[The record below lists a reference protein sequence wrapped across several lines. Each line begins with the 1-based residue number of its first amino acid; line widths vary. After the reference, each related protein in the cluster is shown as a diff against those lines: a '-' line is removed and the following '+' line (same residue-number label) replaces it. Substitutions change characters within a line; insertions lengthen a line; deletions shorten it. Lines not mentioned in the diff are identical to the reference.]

1 MQTLTGTDVRDGDPR
16 NSDARNDV
24 RNHEIHS
31 RSPQAH
37 PKGSRARVLLSSV
50 FGPYAQDDEF
60 GSRSI
65 NPMEL
70 YHNQVTRAQG
80 SFSLRMFHRSWGIML
95 IQANIS
101 APCAVL
107 DFPALDDFARELST
121 NHYDVVGIT
130 SIIVNVG
137 KVREMCRMTRELS
150 PDSVIIVGGHV
161 AAIPGIESMIDA
173 DHIVRGE
180 GVAWMRR
187 YLGEDEHAPIRHPA
201 IVSGMQTRIM
211 GVRLPERKG
220 GTAATIIPSVG
231 CPMGCNFCTTSAFFG
246 GKGKFVN
253 FFETGDEL
261 FDVMCQM
268 EKELKVHSF
277 FVMDENF
284 LLHRGRAMRLLE
296 RMKEEGKVWTLS
308 VFASANAIRK
318 YTPQELVELGV
329 SWLWMG
335 LESPQAGYSKLRGA
349 DTRQLTRELREHGI
363 RVQGSTIIGLE
374 HHTPDNIVA
383 EIEHAV
389 SHDTDFHQFMLYT
402 PVPGTPLY
410 QEMEEQGR
418 LLPDIDYAD
427 VHGQFKFNFKHAAIS
442 REDSKRFLD
451 WAFWRDFELNGPSLY
466 RISKTLL
473 AGWKR
478 YKDWPDARVRE
489 RFAREMR
496 RVSGV
501 YGAALW
507 AMERQFKSVNVKVSE
522 QIHALRQELKRE
534 SGAVSRMVPA
544 VLGPVLLWATRREEK
559 RLARGKTYEP
569 PTILERTNWVEA

>member
-1 MQTLTGTDVRDGDPR
+1 VQ
-16 NSDARNDV
+16 
-24 RNHEIHS
+24 IHAAS
-31 RSPQAH
+31 STAEQPATH
-37 PKGSRARVLLSSV
+37 PKGKQARILLSSV

-80 SFSLRMFHRSWGIML
+80 AFSLRMFHRSWGIMM

-101 APCAVL
+101 AACTVL
-107 DFPALDDFARELST
+107 DFPTLEHFARELQQQQ
-121 NHYDVVGIT
+121 YDVVGIS
-130 SIIVNVG
+130 SIIVNLG
-137 KVREMCRMTRELS
+137 KVREMCRMIRRIS
-150 PDSVIIVGGHV
+150 PQSVIVVGGHV
-161 AAIPGIESMIDA
+161 AAIPGIDRLIDA

-187 YLGEDEHAPIRHPA
+187 YLGENEAAPIRHPA
-201 IVSGMQTRIM
+201 IVSGMRTRIM
-211 GVRLPERKG
+211 GIRVPDRKG
-220 GTAATIIPSVG
+220 STAATIIPSVG

-253 FFETGDEL
+253 FFETGDQL
-261 FDVMCQM
+261 FEVMCRM
-268 EKELKVHSF
+268 EEELKVRSF

-284 LLHRGRAMRLLE
+284 LLHRERAMRLLE
-296 RMKEEGKVWTLS
+296 LMKAGGKSWALS

-318 YTPQELVELGV
+318 YTMQELVELGV

-335 LESPQAGYSKLRGA
+335 LESPGASYSKLQGA
-349 DTRQLTRELREHGI
+349 DTRELTRELREHGI

-374 HHTPDNIVA
+374 HHTPDNMLA

-410 QEMEEQGR
+410 QQMAEEGR
-418 LLPDIDYAD
+418 LLSDVDYAD

-442 REDSKRFLD
+442 RDESKRFLD
-451 WAFWRDFELNGPSLY
+451 LAFWRDFEMNGPSLY
-466 RISKTLL
+466 RISRTLL
-473 AGWKR
+473 AGWRR

-489 RFAREMR
+489 RFAGEMR
-496 RVSGV
+496 RLSGV
-501 YGAALW
+501 YGSALW
-507 AMERQFKSVNVKVSE
+507 AMERQFRKVNRPGSE
-522 QIHALRQELKRE
+522 EIRALRRE
-534 SGAVSRMVPA
+534 FNKEMGILSRIMPLI
-544 VLGPVLLWATRREEK
+544 LGPVFLWTTKREER
-559 RLARGKTYEP
+559 RLRRGTTYEP
-569 PTILERTNWVEA
+569 PTILERTNWVSA